1 MFKKIINIRLIKR
14 TITDWGKVLVLLL
27 DEAAIVL
34 LVIVVLQ
41 FFGIRIPLP
50 VKIVMGLVLG
60 TFVFIIHVAVI
71 PSFHRRI
78 VTGSEGML
86 GVQGRVVEALNP
98 VGVIFVKGERWKAVS
113 VDDNIETD
121 ENVEVVGLEGL
132 TLKVKRKKEIINV

>member
-1 MFKKIINIRLIKR
+1 MCKKLIDIRLIKR
-14 TITDWGKVLVLLL
+14 NITDWGKVLVLLL
-27 DEAAIVL
+27 DEAAVVL

-41 FFGIRIPLP
+41 FFGIRIPLLIG
-50 VKIVMGLVLG
+50 IVMGLVLG

-98 VGVIFVKGERWKAVS
+98 VGVIIVNGERWRAVS
-113 VDDNIETD
+113 TDDNIEAD
-121 ENVEVVGLEGL
+121 ENVEIVGLEGL
-132 TLKVKRKKEIINV
+132 TLKVKRGKEIIDM

>member
-1 MFKKIINIRLIKR
+1 MCKKIINKKLIKR

-27 DEAAIVL
+27 DEAAVVV

-50 VKIVMGLVLG
+50 VKIVTGLVLG
-60 TFVFIIHVAVI
+60 TLVFIIHVAVI
-71 PSFHRRI
+71 PTFRRRI

-86 GVQGRVVEALNP
+86 GAQGRVVEALNP
-98 VGVIFVKGERWKAVS
+98 VGAIIVKGERWRAVS
-113 VDDNIETD
+113 VDDNIEVD

-132 TLKVKRKKEIINV
+132 TLKVKREKGDN